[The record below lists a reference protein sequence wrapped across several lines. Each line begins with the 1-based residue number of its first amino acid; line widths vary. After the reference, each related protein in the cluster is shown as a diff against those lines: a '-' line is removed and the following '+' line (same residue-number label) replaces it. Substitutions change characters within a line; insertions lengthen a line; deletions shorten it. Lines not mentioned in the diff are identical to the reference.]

1 MGASAAERGMEGERR
16 GTWGCDSIKQLGFG
30 VGFSSPV
37 MARSFP
43 LALCFPFST
52 WRFLKI
58 SKLYPLLLPLKE
70 AKMFPLR
77 EKSTGEAE
85 QHRMAGEQD

>member
-37 MARSFP
+37 MARS
-43 LALCFPFST
+43 LGNPFS
-52 WRFLKI
+52 LC
-58 SKLYPLLLPLKE
+58 PLLPLLYLE
-70 AKMFPLR
+70 V
-77 EKSTGEAE
+77 S
-85 QHRMAGEQD
+85 QDF